1 MIQWIYCV
9 IQRED
14 SWWTVIM
21 KAVKGNQFGFNW
33 VCWMES
39 WEALC
44 VLVCLGRVCVQL
56 VCVCVPVTCWL
67 MLKLSRGTFS
77 LNQKRFPPSLVF
89 FVFSHASNALA
100 SNISTAIGLIVKVF
114 GAYVKKLANKQG
126 SNQDETWLTQAG
138 LQEIQEQK
146 TQGANTVTPVNRHW
160 QT

>member
-1 MIQWIYCV
+1 MWFSEKTADELWLWRQWKVTSLGLTGCV
-9 IQRED
+9 GW
-14 SWWTVIM
+14 SHG
-21 KAVKGNQFGFNW
+21 KPSA
-33 VCWMES
+33 CW
-39 WEALC
+39 C
-44 VLVCLGRVCVQL
+44 VLGGCVYSL
-56 VCVCVPVTCWL
+56 YVCVPVTCWL
-67 MLKLSRGTFS
+67 RLKLARGTFS

-89 FVFSHASNALA
+89 FVFSHASSVLA